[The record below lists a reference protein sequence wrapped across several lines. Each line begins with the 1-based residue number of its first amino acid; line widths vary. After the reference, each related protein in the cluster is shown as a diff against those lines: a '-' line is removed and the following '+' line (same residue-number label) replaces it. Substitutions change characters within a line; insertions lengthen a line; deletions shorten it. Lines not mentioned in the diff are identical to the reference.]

1 MQAHLHSHKLKLNQI
16 KKRKNKAERRKLL
29 EFVVIAKTDI
39 LKMLIHLETN
49 IYKQYY
55 FLK

>member
-1 MQAHLHSHKLKLNQI
+1 MQAYLHSHKLKLNQI
-16 KKRKNKAERRKLL
+16 KKRKNKAERRKLM

>member
-1 MQAHLHSHKLKLNQI
+1 M
-16 KKRKNKAERRKLL
+16 

>member
-29 EFVVIAKTDI
+29 EFVVIAKTDL